1 MDPGELPA
9 LDSPER
15 WGWLQRLRRQAPLE
29 LEPWLA
35 AIEAGSVAVD
45 AELLAVL
52 SDQLTAEASVRLLRW
67 WFEQNQR
74 QPLPPELLPP
84 EPLPPELLPPELL
97 PLIGQPRHRHCAAQL
112 RQGLEGELSQAAR
125 AQALAL
131 LGHQRDPSDLPLLL
145 GQLLTPQ
152 PLAVRRGALE
162 ALSLGLSCWP
172 RRPLRAALS
181 QLVGDLDPGLAGQA
195 VDLLARQPRAR
206 PALLQLARQPLDP
219 AVASRIQR
227 RLAAL
232 GANPLVLIVHGRA
245 GGELAPEW
253 PVLARE
259 LESLRGAAVLLQ
271 PLTAPEALQPA
282 ERPWPPQGP
291 ITLAPLLHLPGGHV
305 RDDLPRLASAWR
317 RRRPLLRLPFLGA
330 WPRWQ
335 QALAAELASLIAV
348 HGAPLH
354 LGYHPVRGQLPQR
367 YLEHLARQLG
377 TGVVLAPYSAAQL
390 PLGALA
396 RTGPP
401 LTLALAAANEGS
413 LLRRPGLRR
422 ALLELLEALP

>member
-15 WGWLQRLRRQAPLE
+15 WGWLQRLRRQAHLE
-29 LEPWLA
+29 LEPWLV
-35 AIEAGSVAVD
+35 AIEAGSVDVD
-45 AELLAVL
+45 AELLVVL
-52 SDQLTAEASVRLLRW
+52 SDQLPAEASLRLLRW
-67 WFEQNQR
+67 WFEQNQ
-74 QPLPPELLPP
+74 QQQ
-84 EPLPPELLPPELL
+84 LPPELLPPELL
-97 PLIGQPRHRHCAAQL
+97 PLIGQPRHRDCAAQL
-112 RQGLEGELSQAAR
+112 RSGLQGELSQAAR

-172 RRPLRAALS
+172 RRPLRAALI
-181 QLVGDLDPGLAGQA
+181 QLASDLDPGLAGQA
-195 VDLLARQPRAR
+195 VDLLARLPRAR
-206 PALLQLARQPLDP
+206 PPLLHLARQALDP

-232 GANPLVLIVHGRA
+232 GARPLVLIVHGRA

-259 LESLRGAAVLLQ
+259 LERLRGAAVLLQ
-271 PLTAPEALQPA
+271 PLTAPEAPQPA
-282 ERPWPPQGP
+282 ERPWPQEGP

-305 RDDLPRLASAWR
+305 RDDLPRLAAAWR
-317 RRRPLLRLPFLGA
+317 RRRPVLRLPFLGA
-330 WPRWQ
+330 WPQWQ
-335 QALAAELASLIAV
+335 QALAAELASLMAA

-367 YLEHLARQLG
+367 YLEHLGRQLG
-377 TGVVLAPYSAAQL
+377 QGVVLAPYSAAQ
-390 PLGALA
+390 PPPFALA

-413 LLRRPGLRR
+413 LLRRAGLRR

>member
-35 AIEAGSVAVD
+35 AIEAGSVDVD
-45 AELLAVL
+45 AELLVVL
-52 SDQLTAEASVRLLRW
+52 SEQLTAEASVRLLRW

-74 QPLPPELLPP
+74 QPFPPEL
-84 EPLPPELLPPELL
+84 LPPELLPPELL

-112 RQGLEGELSQAAR
+112 RQGLQGELSQAAR

-206 PALLQLARQPLDP
+206 PALLQLARQPALDP

-245 GGELAPEW
+245 EGELAPEW

-259 LESLRGAAVLLQ
+259 LERLRGAAVLLQ
-271 PLTAPEALQPA
+271 PLTAPEAPQPA
-282 ERPWPPQGP
+282 ERPWPEQGP
-291 ITLAPLLHLPGGHV
+291 ITLAPMLQLPGGHV
-305 RDDLPRLASAWR
+305 RDDLPRLAAAWR

-335 QALAAELASLIAV
+335 QALAAELASLIAA

-367 YLEHLARQLG
+367 YLEHLGRQLG
-377 TGVVLAPYSAAQL
+377 PGVVLAPYSAAQL
-390 PLGALA
+390 PPGALA

-401 LTLALAAANEGS
+401 LTLALAAANEVS

>member
-35 AIEAGSVAVD
+35 AIEAGSVDVD
-45 AELLAVL
+45 AELLVVL
-52 SDQLTAEASVRLLRW
+52 SDQLPAEASVRLLRW
-67 WFEQNQR
+67 WFEQNQ
-74 QPLPPELLPP
+74 QQLLS
-84 EPLPPELLPPELL
+84 PELLPPELL
-97 PLIGQPRHRHCAAQL
+97 PLIGQPRHRDCAAQL
-112 RQGLEGELSQAAR
+112 RRGLQGELSQPAR

-206 PALLQLARQPLDP
+206 PALLHLARQPLDP

-259 LESLRGAAVLLQ
+259 LERRRGAAVLLQ

-305 RDDLPRLASAWR
+305 RDDLPQLAAAWR
-317 RRRPLLRLPFLGA
+317 RRRPVLRLPFLGA
-330 WPRWQ
+330 WPQWQ

-377 TGVVLAPYSAAQL
+377 PGVVLAPYSAAQL
-390 PLGALA
+390 PPGALV